1 MGAQSVGLVQ
11 TEQKSQKQKQL
22 NQIKTK
28 WSQIIEAIEPNQTEI
43 LQFEWSL
50 FDNPFSWFILNHYP
64 QMATISIKAK
74 DRIKSNKKKGKKI
87 N

>member
-43 LQFEWSL
+43 LQFE
-50 FDNPFSWFILNHYP
+50 
-64 QMATISIKAK
+64 
-74 DRIKSNKKKGKKI
+74 
-87 N
+87 